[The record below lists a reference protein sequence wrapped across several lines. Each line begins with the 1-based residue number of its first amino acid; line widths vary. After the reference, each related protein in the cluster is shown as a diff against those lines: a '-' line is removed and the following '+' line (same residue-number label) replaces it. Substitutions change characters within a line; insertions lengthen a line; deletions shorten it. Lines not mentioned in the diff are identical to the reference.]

1 MRLIRSLSVAA
12 VALSFGAVAF
22 GGPSTAHAA
31 ICCSAR
37 PCQADIPPPQC
48 DNCTPTCAEDEEEAE
63 VEAPVAGEI
72 VYDEVESL
80 CYVAGTL

>member
-1 MRLIRSLSVAA
+1 MRLIRSLSFVA

-22 GGPSTAHAA
+22 GGPSTAHAV
-31 ICCSAR
+31 ICCSAK
-37 PCQADIPPPQC
+37 PCQSDNPPAYC
-48 DNCTPTCAEDEEEAE
+48 NNCTPTCAEDEAE
-63 VEAPVAGEI
+63 VEAPIAGEI

>member
-1 MRLIRSLSVAA
+1 MRLIRSLSFVA

-22 GGPSTAHAA
+22 GGPSTAHAV

-37 PCQADIPPPQC
+37 PCQVDNPPSYC
-48 DNCTPTCAEDEEEAE
+48 WNCNDECAEDEAE